1 MRGIA
6 VYPEGGGPG
15 PDTREALRLGMDA
28 FPGDLRTRARA
39 REMNRKLV
47 ACGGRDEAFAAWSSP
62 TADTRYPIRL
72 LLVDSEGPVSG
83 GFADHLANRR
93 EDRWPISHTDEERIH
108 LMIQFM
114 ETWIAADPSA
124 LTDFHGA
131 GFRSEA
137 LPSQH
142 LLEGFRKK
150 QIEAALTRA
159 TKATGKGR
167 YHKTRH
173 APALPARIAPHRVR
187 ERCPAGSRLFT
198 VVGNLIQSA

>member
-1 MRGIA
+1 MTGIA
-6 VYPEGGGPG
+6 VYLEGGGPG
-15 PDTREALRLGMDA
+15 PDTREALRRGMDG
-28 FPGDLRTRARA
+28 FLQDLRSRARA
-39 REMNRKLV
+39 REMNWKLV
-47 ACGGRDEAFAAWSSP
+47 ACGGRDEALAAWNAP
-62 TADTRYPIRL
+62 TADTRYSIRL

-83 GFADHLANRR
+83 GFADHLAHRP
-93 EDRWPISHTDEERIH
+93 EDRWPISPLDEERIH

-114 ETWIAADPSA
+114 ETWIAADPAA
-124 LTDFHGA
+124 LACFYGA

-142 LLEGFRKK
+142 LLEGVRKK

-159 TKATGKGR
+159 TKATHRGR

-173 APALPARIAPHRVR
+173 APTLLARIAPALVR
-187 ERCPAGSRLFT
+187 ERCPACDRLFS